1 MYILPTTS
9 HISNVTYKENL
20 RIISFLTFGVT
31 TVKTEYES
39 NLNSNEHN
47 LLSSSEN
54 KAWKKFRH
62 LQDWT
67 YDLWNTGAVLYHL
80 S

>member
-1 MYILPTTS
+1 MYILPT
-9 HISNVTYKENL
+9 NATYKEIL

-39 NLNSNEHN
+39 NLNNNEHY

-54 KAWKKFRH
+54 KAWKQFRH
-62 LQDWT
+62 LQDLNQWPLKYWWSALPT
-67 YDLWNTGAVLYHL
+67 ELT